1 MALKD
6 LQSKLPD
13 NFQRVHRSYIVNLNK
28 IDSIN
33 NNIAELGEDY
43 IPISKSYEKEL
54 LTKINLL
61 N

>member
-1 MALKD
+1 MTLKD
-6 LQSKLPD
+6 LLSKLPD
-13 NFQRVHRSYIVNLNK
+13 YFQQVHRSYIVNLNK

-33 NNIAELGEDY
+33 NNVVELGEDY
-43 IPISKSYEKEL
+43 IPISQSYEKEL